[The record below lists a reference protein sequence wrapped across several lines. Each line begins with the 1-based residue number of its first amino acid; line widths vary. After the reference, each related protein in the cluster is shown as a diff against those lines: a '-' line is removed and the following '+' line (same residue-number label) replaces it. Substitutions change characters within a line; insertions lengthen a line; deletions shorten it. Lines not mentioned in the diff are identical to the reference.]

1 MQNQVTGRKA
11 ELVTAG
17 SSDSES
23 TARQGEQPE
32 TKAGT
37 LMGIQCCCFLPFSV
51 PLSGVI
57 SRSFYQVSFP
67 NQVRNRVGCER
78 NDFGFRVLLSTFV
91 LPRFLQPFLLP
102 FLSVSCC
109 VVSISPRETGA
120 AAPSQSIHIQ
130 SPGGIFASVS
140 KLSFAS
146 LAQTKAGGCCLIPV
160 VPLAE
165 ESSRNWVSTA
175 PFPALSHS
183 LMAGEAPEHR

>member
-1 MQNQVTGRKA
+1 MSTLFRGKNGSHGELHPAGRSVSVQNQVTGRKA

-78 NDFGFRVLLSTFV
+78 NDFSFRVLLSTFV

-130 SPGGIFASVS
+130 QSRWNIC
-140 KLSFAS
+140 LCLQSFICIS
-146 LAQTKAGGCCLIPV
+146 CSDKGWRLLPDPCCP
-160 VPLAE
+160 
-165 ESSRNWVSTA
+165 T
-175 PFPALSHS
+175 
-183 LMAGEAPEHR
+183 G

>member
-67 NQVRNRVGCER
+67 NQARNRVGCER
-78 NDFGFRVLLSTFV
+78 NDFSFRVLLSTFV
-91 LPRFLQPFLLP
+91 LPRCLQPFLLP

-109 VVSISPRETGA
+109 VVSISPHPKAST
-120 AAPSQSIHIQ
+120 SS

-140 KLSFAS
+140 NLSFAPP
-146 LAQTKAGGCCLIPV
+146 AQTKAGGCCLIPV

-183 LMAGEAPEHR
+183 FMAGEAPEHR